1 MKMASATSRL
11 SWPEKLNF
19 LLCNRI
25 PRRSLSLFMGWFSK
39 IENPVV
45 SQLSIAAWR
54 IFADDLR
61 LHEAKKSS
69 FSSLHDCF
77 TRELR
82 PGVRP
87 LVTDPAILVSP
98 CDGIVGEF
106 GDIKDVE
113 VLQAKGFPYLISE
126 LLGDEEEARRY
137 RDGRFI
143 TLRLKPSMY
152 HRFHAPCSAR
162 VSEAVY
168 ISGDTWNVNPVAL
181 KVIERLFCRNE
192 RAVLKLT
199 ALSSQEPIA
208 LVAVAAVLVASVRL
222 HGITGRLHLRYQG
235 PNRIPCAL
243 DFAKGDEMGYFEH
256 GSTIVMFA
264 SSHFEFV
271 PAVKSGRVL
280 RMGEA
285 MMNAVPG
292 DHAMLQRS

>member
-1 MKMASATSRL
+1 MKIASATSRL

-39 IENPVV
+39 IENPLV
-45 SQLSIAAWR
+45 SQLSLATWR
-54 IFADDLR
+54 LFADDLR

-87 LVTDPAILVSP
+87 LVTDPAVLVSP

-113 VLQAKGFPYLISE
+113 VLQAKGFPYLISD
-126 LLGDEEEARRY
+126 LLGDEEEAWRY

-181 KVIERLFCRNE
+181 KVIERLYCRNE

-199 ALSSQEPIA
+199 ALSSQESIA
-208 LVAVAAVLVASVRL
+208 LVAVAAVLVASVHL
-222 HGITGRLHLRYQG
+222 CGISERLHLRYQG

-256 GSTIVMFA
+256 GSTIVMFT
-264 SSHFEFV
+264 SRNFEFV
-271 PAVKSGRVL
+271 PAV
-280 RMGEA
+280 
-285 MMNAVPG
+285 
-292 DHAMLQRS
+292 QREPVCAWA

>member
-1 MKMASATSRL
+1 MASAPSRL

-39 IENPVV
+39 IENPLV
-45 SQLSIAAWR
+45 SQLSLATWQL
-54 IFADDLR
+54 FADDLR

-69 FSSLHDCF
+69 FSSLHECF

-87 LVTDPAILVSP
+87 LATDPAFLVSP

-106 GDIKDVE
+106 GDIKGVE

-126 LLGDEEEARRY
+126 LLADEAEAGRY
-137 RDGRFI
+137 QDGRFI

-152 HRFHAPCSAR
+152 HRFHAPCTAQ
-162 VSEAVY
+162 VSEVVY
-168 ISGDTWNVNPVAL
+168 ISGDTWNVNPIAL

-192 RAVLKLT
+192 RAVVKLT
-199 ALSSQEPIA
+199 ALSTQESIA
-208 LVAVAAVLVASVRL
+208 LVAVAAVLVSSLHL
-222 HGITGRLHLRYQG
+222 HGITERLHLRYKG
-235 PNRIPCAL
+235 PNRVPCTLA
-243 DFAKGDEMGYFEH
+243 FAKGDEMGYFEH
-256 GSTIVMFA
+256 GSTIIMFT
-264 SSHFEFV
+264 SKRYEFV
-271 PAVKSGRVL
+271 PAVQSGRVI

-285 MMNAVPG
+285 MMTAVPAG
-292 DHAMLQRS
+292 DQLLQHS